1 MSTIAPKS
9 LVDAALADGDDAR
22 SQCTAAS
29 VKEQGSSA
37 PESSEAAAAAASL
50 DLESGSPETMSRLSK
65 SDRDCRICHLSLD
78 EADRE
83 ECGADNA
90 LIELGCSCKDDLAA
104 AHRQCAETWFKIR
117 GNRSVPE

>member
-1 MSTIAPKS
+1 MSTSTQES
-9 LVDAALADGDDAR
+9 LAVVVLAGGDNVR
-22 SQCTAAS
+22 NQCSAAS
-29 VKEQGSSA
+29 VEEQRSSA
-37 PESSEAAAAAASL
+37 PECSEAASL
-50 DLESGSPETMSRLSK
+50 DLESGSPETKPPSGK

-78 EADRE
+78 EADGE

-90 LIELGCSCKDDLAA
+90 TIELGCSCKDDLAT